1 MTRPLAPAA
10 VTRCRHGRDSEPSR
24 VVGTFV
30 NGITKMGAARS
41 RSLRSIKARPSSD
54 LVRTERPT
62 PELGDVH
69 LNGRKQPC
77 AAGARH
83 VRRRG
88 GGGPPTMG
96 SDWGASMK
104 LSSTAVGATDGPSSP
119 PSCETPAPCQASL
132 ITSAPRSAAPSL
144 GRGRPCDD
152 VRRRRGPSRSAD
164 AVALVPAEQQCD
176 ETLRGGRTQFDVD
189 GTVTGHRF

>member
-1 MTRPLAPAA
+1 VTRPLAPAA

-30 NGITKMGAARS
+30 HGHQDGRRAKQKSAVHQGP
-41 RSLRSIKARPSSD
+41 LSD

-77 AAGARH
+77 VAGARH